1 MQVQSSYAAK
11 FSQDSMVRERKSNRE
26 RLPQFRQQ
34 DTTSSG
40 EVQMQASMHT
50 TNSFTEPTTQCNM
63 NRPDIAMG
71 STPDLDM
78 GSTPDL
84 DMGTMD
90 RPKKPDVRKLKTPRI
105 PDAGLLPGQ
114 RATTDIEREQRKME
128 RIVRNRLGAEK
139 SRNKKKKDEM
149 DMKRENEQMKRELE
163 DARGEILA
171 LRAQLALGPPAQMT
185 LSDSYANSGTPAFTF
200 SQSFSYG
207 NLPQPQIG
215 STCPLPGRT
224 GSRLGRTPTVAP
236 EQVPSG
242 PANPGQPCLRCR
254 EERLDCSL
262 RTDPPGFEAEC
273 QQCHDVSTPCVMEE
287 GAEPRVSSFLRRAEA
302 RAASN
307 DSNRLQGP
315 RLSNGIRPQQVY
327 GSGTSTSNLFGPQT
341 IINGHF
347 DGDYM
352 TIHNHIATAEQA
364 QAYAYSQNL
373 PPTQIAHAQTQASV
387 QGGVSS
393 HGTEHVQAFQVGS
406 HVPNPAPTQQPDL
419 GELDE
424 LSRATEKDYSQ
435 EEVAAMFK
443 DLY

>member
-1 MQVQSSYAAK
+1 
-11 FSQDSMVRERKSNRE
+11 
-26 RLPQFRQQ
+26 
-34 DTTSSG
+34 
-40 EVQMQASMHT
+40 MQANTHT
-50 TNSFTEPTTQCNM
+50 ANSSTEPTSLCDTNM
-63 NRPDIAMG
+63 PDM
-71 STPDLDM
+71 DM

-84 DMGTMD
+84 DMGTMEFPRD
-90 RPKKPDVRKLKTPRI
+90 IEHWNAETTPATNSTTFQPEAPPTLTPAPSQGQLLQETPEQNSPKKPDVRKLKTPRI

-114 RATTDIEREQRKME
+114 RATTDLEREQRKME

-171 LRAQLALGPPAQMT
+171 LRAQLALGPPT
-185 LSDSYANSGTPAFTF
+185 
-200 SQSFSYG
+200 
-207 NLPQPQIG
+207 
-215 STCPLPGRT
+215 
-224 GSRLGRTPTVAP
+224 RLGRTPTVAP
-236 EQVPSG
+236 EQVPTG

-307 DSNRLQGP
+307 GSGRLQGP
-315 RLSNGIRPQQVY
+315 RLSNGIGPQQVY

-352 TIHNHIATAEQA
+352 TIHNYIARAEQA
-364 QAYAYSQNL
+364 QDYAYAQNL
-373 PPTQIAHAQTQASV
+373 PPTQTAHAQTQASV
-387 QGGVSS
+387 QGEVSS
-393 HGTEHVQAFQVGS
+393 HGTEHAQASQVGS

-435 EEVAAMFK
+435 EEIAAMFK